1 MSYNVV
7 GSGGHVVECR
17 LDNKISE
24 IYDLIY
30 LETETIKEKY
40 KGIVKGIIVDK
51 KRYDHILQSLAS
63 AFKCNSSDE
72 LIALLNSLNSSLSAS
87 EHIKFFFERFELS
100 SYLYYSVEKMLKSLN
115 PPADSK
121 NLYDDLYS
129 ILYSIKNTNPSVA
142 AELEIQLDSF
152 LKKAYESGFESNCL
166 SSLKKKYD
174 KPYIIEGSSLKGI
187 KELNSIVLSIDRLHE
202 IHICLYCEISEMYTT
217 MMKIT
222 NIISSLH

>member
-1 MSYNVV
+1 MSYSVV

-40 KGIVKGIIVDK
+40 KGIVKGIVVDK
-51 KRYDHILQSLAS
+51 KRYDHILHSLSS
-63 AFKCNSSDE
+63 AFKCNGSDE
-72 LIALLNSLNSSLSAS
+72 LITLLNNLNSSLSAN

-115 PPADSK
+115 PPVDSK
-121 NLYDDLYS
+121 NLYDNLYS

-142 AELEIQLDSF
+142 AELEIEIKSF
-152 LKKAYESGFESNCL
+152 VKKAYDSVFEPDCV

-174 KPYIIEGSSLKGI
+174 KPYIIEDSSIKGI

-202 IHICLYCEISEMYTT
+202 IHICLYCEISKLYTN